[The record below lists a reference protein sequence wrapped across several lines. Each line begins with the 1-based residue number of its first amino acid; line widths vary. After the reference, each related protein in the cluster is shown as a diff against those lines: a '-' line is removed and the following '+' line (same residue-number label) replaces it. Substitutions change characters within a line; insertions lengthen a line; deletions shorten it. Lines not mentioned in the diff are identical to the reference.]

1 MANKTLLRIITPH
14 GLFWDKE
21 VDIVTVKTTEGY
33 MGLLH
38 GKSPVVASLDV
49 AELHINKIGT
59 KEFVE
64 CAIAGG
70 IIYVTPEK
78 VEIITDAIEEKN
90 KIDVSR
96 AEKAKR
102 LAEIILKQKGN
113 ASEHNLA
120 DMALKRAMNRISVKK
135 S

>member
-1 MANKTLLRIITPH
+1 MANKTTLRIITPH

-38 GKSPVVASLDV
+38 GKSPVVASLAV
-49 AELHINKIGT
+49 AELQINKKGS

-70 IIYVTPEK
+70 IVYVTPEK

-90 KIDVSR
+90 KIDVAR
-96 AEKAKR
+96 AEKAKK
-102 LAEIILKQKGN
+102 LAEIALKHKGN
-113 ASEHNLA
+113 ASEHNVA
-120 DMALKRAMNRISVKK
+120 EMALKRAMNRISVKK

>member
-1 MANKTLLRIITPH
+1 MANKTALRIITPH

-21 VDIVTVKTTEGY
+21 VEIVTVKTTEGY

-38 GKSPVVASLDV
+38 GKSPVVASLAV
-49 AELHINKIGT
+49 AELQINKRGS

-70 IIYVTPEK
+70 IVYVTPEK
-78 VEIITDAIEEKN
+78 VEIITDAIEEKS

-96 AEKAKR
+96 AEKAMR
-102 LAEIILKQKGN
+102 QAEIALKQKGDD
-113 ASEHNLA
+113 SEHNMA
-120 DMALKRAMNRISVKK
+120 EMALKRAMNRISVKK
-135 S
+135 A